1 MKLSLGAYSGSDDP
15 LTEFI
20 NALLLSNA
28 SQNTVKTY
36 ERAVRGFLEFVGK
49 DPRLVTPAD
58 VTRWVN
64 SLLNTNFGS
73 SEERRKRLRTVRL
86 YVTAVRRF
94 LRWLGVQVNPPMPKV
109 TQQDLKALDDLT
121 AERLRSLPR
130 SLKYKA
136 LINLLLDT
144 GLRASEALSLKVED
158 LDLVN
163 GSAIVRN
170 TKNGEMRV
178 VFFTSRTAKLLEEY
192 IKRYQIKSGRLFSMT
207 YKALHREIK
216 RLGMKLGID
225 LRPHLL
231 RHTFAT
237 SAIKRGMPLPVVQRI
252 LGHKDIRTT
261 QIYLHLVPEDVQR
274 IYKAY
279 FEA

>member
-1 MKLSLGAYSGSDDP
+1 VKLSLGAYSGSDDP

>member
-1 MKLSLGAYSGSDDP
+1 VKLSLGAYSGSDDP

-28 SQNTVKTY
+28 SQNTVRTY

-73 SEERRKRLRTVRL
+73 PEERRKRLRTVRL

-109 TQQDLKALDDLT
+109 TQQDLKALDDQT
-121 AERLRSLPR
+121 AEKLRSLPR

-178 VFFTSRTAKLLEEY
+178 VFFTSRTAKLLEDY
-192 IKRYQIKSGRLFSMT
+192 IKRYQIKSGRLFNVT
-207 YKALHREIK
+207 YKALHREIR
-216 RLGMKLGID
+216 RLGMKLGMD

-279 FEA
+279 FDA